1 MPAQVPLLLVD
12 GHNLLWRAAFGFPA
26 EIRSRDKTRDLT
38 APFGFFALLRVAI
51 RDELPAAPE
60 VIVVFD
66 GEHGSAE
73 RQDSDADY
81 KANRA
86 LDDGARKALEAI
98 PVVQRGLDLYGIAW
112 IEIDSAEADD
122 VIATLI
128 SRARRHSQ
136 PAWIFSTDRDYYQL
150 LDDHVRVL
158 NTAMHPGKRHVG
170 PDEVV
175 ARYDVRP
182 VQWPCFCAL
191 KGDPADNIPG
201 VRGIGA
207 ATAARL
213 LAGGLTLDD
222 LPTSGR
228 LTGTKGQL
236 IQKQWQQ
243 VLAWRDLVRMR
254 TDLSLELDPTGDP
267 SPDLPKPAEVIEKLE
282 LW

>member
-66 GEHGSAE
+66 GEHGSVE

-81 KANRA
+81 KANRE

-98 PVVQRGLDLYGIAW
+98 PVVQRGLDLYGIPW
-112 IEIDSAEADD
+112 IEIETAEADD

-128 SRARRHSQ
+128 THTRDR

-150 LDDHVRVL
+150 LDEQVRVL
-158 NTAMHPGKRHVG
+158 NTAMHPGKRHIG
-170 PDEVV
+170 PDEVA
-175 ARYDVRP
+175 ARYSVGP
-182 VQWPCFCAL
+182 AQWPSFCAL

-207 ATAARL
+207 ATAAGL
-213 LAGGLTLDD
+213 LDGGFSLDD
-222 LPTSGR
+222 LPASGR
-228 LTGTKGQL
+228 LTGAKGKLVEQ
-236 IQKQWQQ
+236 QWRQ
-243 VLAWRDLVRMR
+243 VLVWRDLIRMR
-254 TDLSLELDPTGDP
+254 TDLPLPLEPTGDAGGE
-267 SPDLPKPAEVIEKLE
+267 LPKPAEVIEKLE